1 MSEEKR
7 ERDNAP
13 MDDNEIM
20 DYVMDTMPARPD
32 NEVERLH
39 EIAKER
45 DAFDK
50 AESGQLDAAYQKHRP
65 TPDQVREHLKKMRE
79 NKPE

>member
-20 DYVMDTMPARPD
+20 DYVMDTMPERPD
-32 NEVERLH
+32 NEVERLR
-39 EIAKER
+39 EIAKEN
-45 DAFDK
+45 DAFDI
-50 AESGQLDAAYQKHRP
+50 AERAQLDAAYQKHRP
-65 TPDQVREHLKKMRE
+65 TPEQIRESLKKMRE
-79 NKPE
+79 EKAE

>member
-20 DYVMDTMPARPD
+20 DYVMDTMPERPD

-39 EIAKER
+39 EIEKER
-45 DAFDK
+45 DAFVM
-50 AESGQLDAAYQKHRP
+50 AERGQLDAAYQKHRP
-65 TPDQVREHLKKMRE
+65 TPEQIRESLKKMRDKKAE
-79 NKPE
+79 